1 MTLKES
7 NEMPEQMTQRTT
19 TGGPTSGTTDANH
32 ARRWWIMAIIGI
44 AQLMVVLDATVVN
57 IAMPSA
63 QEALGFSD
71 GDRQWIITAYAL
83 SFGSLLLFGGRLS
96 DLFGRKRTLVVG
108 LIGFAV
114 ASAIGGA
121 AQSFSVLVAARALQG
136 AFGALL
142 APAALSLLSTTF
154 TVPRE
159 RLRAFGIYGAI
170 AGAGG
175 AFGLLLGGVLTES
188 LSWRWTMYVNLAF
201 AVPAALGALALV
213 KDNARAV
220 GQRLD
225 IPGTLT
231 ASAGLFALVY
241 GFSQAE
247 SDGWGATS
255 TLAFLAA
262 GLVLL
267 ATFVAIQRRATHP
280 LLPLR
285 VVLERNRGGAFLAVG
300 AVGAGIMGVFLF
312 LTFYMQETLGYTPI
326 ESGLAF
332 IPMAGGLVVSAAI
345 TTSRVLPRTGPRPLV
360 APGMLISA
368 VGLILFT
375 QLGTDASYVIDLLPG
390 EIIAGAGLGLV
401 LAPAMNIATLGVKAE
416 DAGVASAMVNTMQ
429 QIGGSIGTALLS
441 TLAASAAS
449 GYAVANQASTNALAE
464 AAVHGYTTAFWWA
477 AGIFAAGALI
487 SALLLR
493 GPAPQLEQGA
503 EPAVAHAGI

>member
-1 MTLKES
+1 
-7 NEMPEQMTQRTT
+7 MPDLTTQRSTAEA
-19 TGGPTSGTTDANH
+19 PPSAASDANY
-32 ARRWWIMAIIGI
+32 ARRWWIMLIIGI

-71 GDRQWIITAYAL
+71 GNRQWIITAYAL
-83 SFGSLLLFGGRLS
+83 TFGSLLLLGGRLS

-108 LIGFAV
+108 LVGFAV
-114 ASAIGGA
+114 ASAVGGA
-121 AQSFSVLVAARALQG
+121 AQSFSVLVAARAFQG

-154 TVPRE
+154 TASSE
-159 RLRAFGIYGAI
+159 RAKAFGLYGAI

-213 KDNARAV
+213 REEARSV
-220 GQRLD
+220 RPRLD

-247 SDGWGATS
+247 SDGWGAPS

-262 GLVLL
+262 GLILL
-267 ATFVAIQRRATHP
+267 ATFIAIQRRASNP

-300 AVGAGIMGVFLF
+300 AVGAGILGTFLF
-312 LTFYMQETLGYTPI
+312 LTFYMQETLGYSPI

-332 IPMAGGLVVSAAI
+332 IPMAGGLVATAAI

-368 VGLILFT
+368 VGLILLA
-375 QLGTDASYVIDLLPG
+375 QLGTDASYLTDLLPG
-390 EIIAGAGLGLV
+390 ELIAGAGLGLV
-401 LAPAMNIATLGVKAE
+401 LAPAMNIATLGVRAE

-449 GYAVANQASTNALAE
+449 GYAAANQASTDVLVE

-477 AGIFAAGALI
+477 AGIFATGALI

-493 GPAPQLEQGA
+493 GPAPQLEPGA
-503 EPAVAHAGI
+503 EPGVVHAGA

>member
-1 MTLKES
+1 
-7 NEMPEQMTQRTT
+7 MPEQTRQRTT
-19 TGGPTSGTTDANH
+19 TAAPSAAGTDANY
-32 ARRWWIMAIIGI
+32 ARRWWIMLIIGI

-83 SFGSLLLFGGRLS
+83 AFGSLLLFGGRLS
-96 DLFGRKRTLVVG
+96 DLFGRKRMLVIG

-114 ASAIGGA
+114 ASAVGGA
-121 AQSFSVLVAARALQG
+121 AQSFGVLVGARALQG
-136 AFGALL
+136 MFGALL

-154 TVPRE
+154 TVPDE

-213 KDNARAV
+213 RDEVRTTRS
-220 GQRLD
+220 RLD

-231 ASAGLFALVY
+231 ATAGLFALVY

-247 SDGWGATS
+247 TDGWGAAS
-255 TLAFLAA
+255 TVSFLAA
-262 GLVLL
+262 GAVLL
-267 ATFVAIQRRATHP
+267 TAFVAIQRRVSHP
-280 LLPLR
+280 LMPLR

-300 AVGAGIMGVFLF
+300 AVGAGIMGAFLF
-312 LTFYMQETLGYTPI
+312 LTFYMQETLGYSPI

-332 IPMAGGLVVSAAI
+332 IPMAAGLVAAAAI

-360 APGMLISA
+360 APGMLIAA
-368 VGLILFT
+368 VGMILLA
-375 QLGTDASYVIDLLPG
+375 QLGTDASYVSDLLPG

-401 LAPAMNIATLGVKAE
+401 LAPAMNIATLGVRAE

-429 QIGGSIGTALLS
+429 QVGGSIGTALLS

-449 GYAVANQASTNALAE
+449 SYAATNQASVAALSE

-477 AGIFAAGALI
+477 AGIFAAGALV
-487 SALLLR
+487 SGLLLR
-493 GPAPQLEQGA
+493 GPAPQLEPGA
-503 EPAVAHAGI
+503 KPAAVPAAI

>member
-1 MTLKES
+1 
-7 NEMPEQMTQRTT
+7 MPEQTRQRTT
-19 TGGPTSGTTDANH
+19 TGAPSAADTDANF
-32 ARRWWIMAIIGI
+32 ARRWWIMLIIGI

-63 QEALGFSD
+63 QQALGFSD

-96 DLFGRKRTLVVG
+96 DLFGRKRTLIVG

-114 ASAIGGA
+114 ASAAGGA
-121 AQSFSVLVAARALQG
+121 AQSFSVLVAARAFQG

-154 TVPRE
+154 TVPDE
-159 RLRAFGIYGAI
+159 RVKAFGLYGAI

-175 AFGLLLGGVLTES
+175 AFGLLLGGVITES

-201 AVPAALGALALV
+201 AIPAALGALALV
-213 KDNARAV
+213 KDEARTARR
-220 GQRLD
+220 RLD

-231 ASAGLFALVY
+231 ASGGLFALVF

-247 SDGWGATS
+247 RTGWGAGS
-255 TLAFLAA
+255 TLAFFAA

-267 ATFVAIQRRATHP
+267 ASFVAIQRRVSNP

-300 AVGAGIMGVFLF
+300 AVGAGLMGAFLF
-312 LTFYMQETLGYTPI
+312 LTFYMQETLGYSPI
-326 ESGLAF
+326 QSGLAF
-332 IPMAGGLVVSAAI
+332 IPMAGGLVVAAAI

-368 VGLILFT
+368 VGMVLFA
-375 QLGTDASYVIDLLPG
+375 QLGTDATYLTDLLPG
-390 EIIAGAGLGLV
+390 ELIAGAGLGLV
-401 LAPAMNIATLGVKAE
+401 LAPAMNIATLGVRPE

-449 GYAVANQASTNALAE
+449 GYAVANQASPDALAE
-464 AAVHGYTTAFWWA
+464 ATVHGYTTSFWWS
-477 AGIFAAGALI
+477 AGIFAAGALV

-493 GPAPQLEQGA
+493 GPAPQLEPGA
-503 EPAVAHAGI
+503 EPAVVHAGI